1 MRIAVGCAYF
11 LLSIGICCSEV
22 PNCEKYD
29 PIVSYC
35 KYSLIIN
42 KTEKNMRKFFQQFIF
57 ISQKYA
63 AGVGYCRFFAVR
75 APGRSEIV
83 SELTLADFRAG
94 ASGWAQGQGGLCRTR
109 VCGTFL
115 ATAATMSFREK
126 YWHYSLFVLIVGLG
140 VTIFVE
146 LVPFLGGL
154 LGAATIYVLL
164 RGQMWY
170 LTERRH
176 WRRSL
181 AASVLLAE
189 SIVLFLI
196 PISLVIW
203 MLVVRVQDITVD
215 PQSILTPL
223 KHFADLIRQRTGYD
237 LWQEDNLR
245 ALLAYLPK
253 IGQWIV
259 KSILDFA
266 LSMVVLLFVL
276 YFMLIGGGRMEAYVR
291 EMLPFNRSTGRKVMR
306 EIYLI
311 VRSNAI
317 GIPLLAIVQGV
328 VAYLG
333 YLLFGAPSP
342 LFWGVA
348 TCFATIIPIIGTGLV
363 WLPLAAYMA
372 LDGNWGA
379 ALGLC
384 AYGMLIVTHV
394 DNVVRF
400 IMQKKLADTH
410 PLVTIFGVV
419 IGLSLFGFMGVIFG
433 PLMLAMF
440 IFCVDLFKRG
450 YLEGH
455 RRTGSYPA
463 LPSSEKT

>member
-1 MRIAVGCAYF
+1 M
-11 LLSIGICCSEV
+11 
-22 PNCEKYD
+22 
-29 PIVSYC
+29 
-35 KYSLIIN
+35 
-42 KTEKNMRKFFQQFIF
+42 
-57 ISQKYA
+57 
-63 AGVGYCRFFAVR
+63 
-75 APGRSEIV
+75 
-83 SELTLADFRAG
+83 
-94 ASGWAQGQGGLCRTR
+94 
-109 VCGTFL
+109 
-115 ATAATMSFREK
+115 MSFREK

-164 RGQMWY
+164 RGQMWH

-181 AASVLLAE
+181 AASLLLAE
-189 SIVLFLI
+189 SIVVFLI
-196 PISLVIW
+196 PISLVVW
-203 MLVVRVQDITVD
+203 MLVVRIQDITVD

-223 KHFADLIRQRTGYD
+223 KHSADLIRQRTGYD

-259 KSILDFA
+259 GSILDFA
-266 LSMVVLLFVL
+266 LNMVVLLFVL
-276 YFMLIGGGRMEAYVR
+276 YFMLIGGGRMESYVR

-348 TCFATIIPIIGTGLV
+348 TCFATIIPIVGTGLV

-372 LDGNWGA
+372 LDGSWGA

-455 RRTGSYPA
+455 SRTGSYPA
-463 LPSSEKT
+463 HPSSGKS